1 MSRHITLGE
10 LPEKERFAQLAGG
23 RKHLLDTIKM
33 IAYRAETA
41 MAALLRPSMSR
52 AEEARSLLREIF
64 TTEADLFPDEKEE
77 TRTLSLHHLAN
88 ASSDHLAQELSQH
101 LNASATLFPGTNLRL
116 IYKLV
121 SC

>member
-1 MSRHITLGE
+1 M
-10 LPEKERFAQLAGG
+10 AGG

-52 AEEARSLLREIF
+52 TEEARSLLREIF
-64 TTEADLFPDEKEE
+64 TTEADLLPDEKEG
-77 TRTLSLHHLAN
+77 TLTVSLHHLAN
-88 ASSDHLAQELSQH
+88 ASSDHLAQELSQQ
-101 LNASATLFPGTNLRL
+101 LNASDTVFPGTNLRL